1 MAQLVVNKYDKNYAD
16 WSPAAREVKGGTAD
30 REQVWQAP
38 GYTKMD
44 LHAYYNLPMQVA
56 GANLQ
61 VFLHAFN
68 LGDAVYI
75 QDAVDNS
82 QYNAHDKDHDS
93 DSAEVFFGIPQYFNF
108 GLSVRF

>member
-1 MAQLVVNKYDKNYAD
+1 
-16 WSPAAREVKGGTAD
+16 
-30 REQVWQAP
+30 
-38 GYTKMD
+38 MD

-82 QYNAHDKDHDS
+82 QYNAWDKDHDA